1 MSDDLA
7 SDIRRSRDTRF
18 HTISIQVVRKNGLV
32 IILFF
37 AGFLLL
43 ISVLSVLKPN
53 LFVRRR
59 SGLGYSINLR
69 NPWSWTVPTIC
80 LALSSVPVTK
90 PTSAFGIRFNPGGN

>member
-1 MSDDLA
+1 M
-7 SDIRRSRDTRF
+7 
-18 HTISIQVVRKNGLV
+18 

-69 NPWSWTVPTIC
+69 NPWSWTVHH
-80 LALSSVPVTK
+80 LSRPLLFPVTK

>member
-1 MSDDLA
+1 MIWHPTFAALVTPDPY
-7 SDIRRSRDTRF
+7 
-18 HTISIQVVRKNGLV
+18 HSIEVVRKNGLV

-69 NPWSWTVPTIC
+69 NPWSWAVHLHLLIGLPLLFIY
-80 LALSSVPVTK
+80 LALSCSP
-90 PTSAFGIRFNPGGN
+90 